1 MKGKKRERVRQSR
14 SGCLS
19 LVFPIPVYAL
29 HGLHHVTLG
38 IISSPQRHLS
48 IIQSA
53 RDEFGSLYEF
63 LSACSRLKASPSIPV
78 SASLS
83 RLPLAISHSHSHY
96 SSPMP
101 VLIIFPPARPPACSL
116 ARALVC
122 LNVKRLGEKNNKPFP
137 CSSSKGALWK
147 SVAGSEEWR

>member
-1 MKGKKRERVRQSR
+1 MFCKRRRRERKKERERARQSR

-19 LVFPIPVYAL
+19 LVFPIPVCAL

-101 VLIIFPPARPPACSL
+101 VLIIFPPARPPARSL
-116 ARALVC
+116 AC
-122 LNVKRLGEKNNKPFP
+122 L
-137 CSSSKGALWK
+137 
-147 SVAGSEEWR
+147 SECKAPW